1 MAINPA
7 DITTVRVDQLASDAI
22 TLTSLLPHQ
31 VGTDL
36 KQDTVQSLVDLV
48 ATAIGTGS
56 GVGYLP
62 ISVTDGQ
69 QLPDVPT
76 DPSFFLCG
84 AGTYLNING
93 FPNVICTGE
102 LNAVMSLPDHWELAV
117 EIPIVAEVG
126 VQTVTGSAVD
136 NTDPL
141 NPVIN
146 EIIDGVQT
154 IVAGTNVTVDNTDPL
169 NPIVSATG
177 GGGSQNLQQTMEL
190 GRTYTETVGDYTY
203 NLKFISTGG
212 QEGHFQLNTVNNDTG
227 FGSYIEL
234 TEFSLLTTINDST
247 NNKSIEAL
255 QDFTDGYKITVSD
268 DSTSENFVNQLI
280 VPIKTAETGTSSF
293 SIPNN
298 KPAGDYTLATTDD
311 IPTIDATPTDGSSN
325 AVSSNGVFDAL
336 ATKVSKSDY
345 TPSHSILVQQSGTG
359 SPTSL
364 QVGNNTLVGRVSGG
378 GSDIDD
384 LSTSQVRTMLSINNV
399 DNTSD
404 DNKPV
409 STATQTALD
418 LKADKSSTPS
428 IVIRNITPST
438 ALTGTTSETQITS
451 FNFTIPANTFSAN
464 DILKVETIAWE
475 KSGTANASTCRIKL
489 SNTNNYAGAS
499 NVLIL
504 AASANN
510 INMRGTR
517 TYKIAGGNLK
527 GFMSASAN
535 GIFNDNTLTNV
546 AVSTLALDVTQP
558 IYGFVS
564 LNNTSSADSTIV
576 NELIISK
583 W

>member
-7 DITTVRVDQLASDAI
+7 DITTVRVDQLALDAI

-36 KQDTVQSLVDLV
+36 KQDTVQALVDLV
-48 ATAIGTGS
+48 ATAIGAGS

-62 ISVTDGQ
+62 ISVTDGE
-69 QLPDVPT
+69 QLPAVPA

-93 FPNVICTGE
+93 FPNVVCTGE

-117 EIPIVAEVG
+117 EIPIVAELG

-136 NTDPL
+136 NTDPI
-141 NPVIN
+141 NPVVNITT
-146 EIIDGVQT
+146 QT
-154 IVAGTNVTVDNTDPL
+154 
-169 NPIVSATG
+169 
-177 GGGSQNLQQTMEL
+177 LQQTMEL
-190 GRTYTETVGDYTY
+190 GRSYNQTVGDYQY
-203 NLKFISTGG
+203 LFNF
-212 QEGHFQLNTVNNDTG
+212 NTDTMELFLQNNDLDLYQLLR
-227 FGSYIEL
+227 FQDEI
-234 TEFSLLTTINDST
+234 LLTFADFSNGKSTQISLNEVQIAFQCISSVFGINVLSVPL
-247 NNKSIEAL
+247 K
-255 QDFTDGYKITVSD
+255 
-268 DSTSENFVNQLI
+268 TSGS
-280 VPIKTAETGTSSF
+280 GTSTF

-298 KPAGDYTLATTDD
+298 KPAGEYDLLASDGNDLLLQANQNWKIGDYLNDQVSFIEGDVALETIYYRTNNNVFKGVILPSTDNDFD
-311 IPTIDATPTDGSSN
+311 IGSNSFRFKDAYFSGDVKVNGNSVLTEN
-325 AVSSNGVFDAL
+325 NGV
-336 ATKVSKSDY
+336 KK
-345 TPSHSILVQQSGTG
+345 I
-359 SPTSL
+359 
-364 QVGNNTLVGRVSGG
+364 
-378 GSDIDD
+378 
-384 LSTSQVRTMLSINNV
+384 VRI
-399 DNTSD
+399 
-404 DNKPV
+404 
-409 STATQTALD
+409 
-418 LKADKSSTPS
+418 
-428 IVIRNITPST
+428 ITPST
-438 ALTGTTSETQITS
+438 ALTGTTVETQITS

-475 KSGTANASTCRIKL
+475 KSGVANASTCRLKL

-535 GIFNDNTLTNV
+535 GIFNDNTLSSV

-558 IYGFVS
+558 IFGFVS
-564 LNNTSSADSTIV
+564 LQNSSSADSTII